1 MSDKENNKI
10 VESSNDQKCNDVP
23 VIDETVT
30 AHMMQ
35 IFGNQSQQYMPTQSQ
50 VDKVLDLQ
58 AKGMEYT
65 HEERTKF
72 SPIQKTELTVIIVV
86 IITFLIIFTLSIF
99 FAKEYVGEIIYGMI
113 GILTGGLGGY
123 GLGRSKKDDDN
134 SDRE

>member
-10 VESSNDQKCNDVP
+10 VESSSDEKRNDMP

-58 AKGMEYT
+58 AKGMDYT

-72 SPIQKTELTVIIVV
+72 SPVQKIEVTVIIVV
-86 IITFLIIFTLSIF
+86 IITFLIIFALSIF
-99 FAKEYVGEIIYGMI
+99 FAKEYVGEIISGMI
-113 GILTGGLGGY
+113 GVLTGGFGGY
-123 GLGRSKKDDDN
+123 GLGRSKKDDNN
-134 SDRE
+134 SDGE